1 LTRGKPAS
9 GGAQYS
15 GDWLRTTNL
24 NPDPTMHCF
33 TLTTTDHIAHLVLN
47 RPQEMNTMHAT
58 FWREL
63 DAALNQVNSTG
74 QARVL
79 VISSTGKHFSAGMA
93 LEVFGAGGVQMDDT
107 SPEGRSAMVDLILQL
122 QGTFT
127 RLESLRIPVIVAIQ
141 GGCIGGAVDMVT
153 ACCLRYTTADAF
165 FCIQEI
171 NIGMVADVGTL
182 QRLPKLIPEAV
193 VKELAYT
200 GRRLPAARA
209 LALGLVNEVFDTPDA
224 LLAGAMQAA
233 REIASKPPVAIWGT
247 KQAIHYTRDH
257 SVDDALKH
265 MGLLQSAIWSNQHV
279 REAVTAMRE
288 KRAGSFSDLPALQQF
303 GEPAA

>member
-1 LTRGKPAS
+1 MS
-9 GGAQYS
+9 
-15 GDWLRTTNL
+15 
-24 NPDPTMHCF
+24 CF
-33 TLTTTDHIAHLVLN
+33 TLTVDQQIAHLVLS
-47 RPQEMNTMHAT
+47 RPEALNAMNPT

-63 DAALNQVNSTG
+63 DAVLLRLHKADE
-74 QARVL
+74 ARVL

-93 LEVFGAGGVQMDDT
+93 LDTFSSSIAMDDQ
-107 SPEGRSAMVDLILQL
+107 SPEGRAAIFDLLTDM

-127 RLESLRIPVIVAIQ
+127 RLENLRIPVIAAIQ

-153 ACCLRYTTADAF
+153 ACCLRYSTADAF

-200 GRRLPAARA
+200 GRRLGAARA
-209 LALGLVNEVFDTPDA
+209 LGYGLVNEVFETPEAMLAAA
-224 LLAGAMQAA
+224 LQCAS
-233 REIASKPPVAIWGT
+233 EIAAKPPVAIWGS

-257 SVDDALKH
+257 SVEDALKQ
-265 MGLLQSAIWSNQHV
+265 MGWLQGAIWSNQNV
-279 REAVTAMRE
+279 RESITAMKE
-288 KRAGSFSDLPALQQF
+288 KRPAGFSELSKLKNFTEIDR
-303 GEPAA
+303 